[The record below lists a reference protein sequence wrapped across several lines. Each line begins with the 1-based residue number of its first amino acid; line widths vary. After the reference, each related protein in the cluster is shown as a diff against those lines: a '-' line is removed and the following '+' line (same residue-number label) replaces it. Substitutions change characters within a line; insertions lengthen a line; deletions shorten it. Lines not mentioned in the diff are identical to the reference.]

1 MGGREPLL
9 AFWTRLRHLI
19 CRLRDGSGIGIRIAR
34 AVVAGARRGVS
45 CAPPVR
51 DRINT
56 LIAVAIRG
64 SRAAPRRVRGDT
76 GVS

>member
-1 MGGREPLL
+1 MGREPV
-9 AFWTRLRHLI
+9 FGHLRHLI

-64 SRAAPRRVRGDT
+64 SRAPRRVRGDT